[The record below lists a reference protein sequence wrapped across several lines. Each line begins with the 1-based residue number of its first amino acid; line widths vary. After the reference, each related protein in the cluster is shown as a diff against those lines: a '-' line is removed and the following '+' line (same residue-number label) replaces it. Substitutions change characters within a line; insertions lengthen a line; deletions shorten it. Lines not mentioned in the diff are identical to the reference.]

1 MKKIAILGSTGSI
14 GTQTLEGVRNNP
26 ELHVVALAAGK
37 SVEQMEQQIREFHP
51 LIAGMWSEEAAAD
64 LRSRVADLHVK
75 VVSGMDGLLEIATMP
90 QSQVLV
96 TAIVGMIG
104 IRPTIAAIE
113 AGKDIALA
121 NKETLVTAGH
131 IIMPLAAKM
140 GVKILPVDSEH
151 SAIIQSLNG
160 EPAGR
165 IEKILLTASG
175 GPFRGRTREQ
185 LQNIQVEDAL
195 KHPNW
200 SMGRKITIDSSTLV
214 NKGLE
219 VMEVKWLFGVDLDQI
234 QVIVHPQSIIHSAVQ
249 YVDGAVIAQLGTP
262 DMKLP
267 ITFVGR
273 NTMGIYFFHYPIMI
287 IMNGL
292 YILMLPA
299 LNNIWVL
306 LGVSLVFVLVLGS
319 LPVDLLYTGV
329 LNLIAFILIKKDK
342 TVRDER
348 LEEEYD
354 RQYDKYELL
363 RRKKAIADLT
373 ETLDSESEQDGHV
386 EKVNMDEDTPDHT
399 SSDSHEGFSN
409 VAGMELEIEEDNLDD
424 IPDELIKGEEE
435 LSLEDLI
442 QELEATTRKMDNKE
456 P

>member
-14 GTQTLEGVRNNP
+14 GTQTLEVVRNNP
-26 ELHVVALAAGK
+26 ELQVAALAAGK

-64 LRSRVADLHVK
+64 LRSRVADLPVK

-151 SAIIQSLNG
+151 SAIFQSLNG

-175 GPFRGRTREQ
+175 GPFRGKKQED
-185 LQNIQVEDAL
+185 LLNIRVEDAL

-200 SMGRKITIDSSTLV
+200 AMGRKITIDSSTMV

-219 VMEVKWLFGVDLDQI
+219 VMEARWLFNVDIDDV
-234 QVIVHPQSIIHSAVQ
+234 QVVVQPQSVIHSMVE

-267 ITFVGR
+267 IQYALYYPERRFLPGERVDFWSIGHLDFEKPDMDTFYGLALAYEAGR
-273 NTMGIYFFHYPIMI
+273 CGGTLPTVFNAANELAVSQFLNREIKYLEITEI
-287 IMNGL
+287 IEDCMKAHKTIANPTVEQ
-292 YILMLPA
+292 IL
-299 LNNIWVL
+299 
-306 LGVSLVFVLVLGS
+306 
-319 LPVDLLYTGV
+319 DTEQE
-329 LNLIAFILIKKDK
+329 
-342 TVRDER
+342 T
-348 LEEEYD
+348 YD
-354 RQYDKYELL
+354 RIRS
-363 RRKKAIADLT
+363 RR
-373 ETLDSESEQDGHV
+373 
-386 EKVNMDEDTPDHT
+386 
-399 SSDSHEGFSN
+399 
-409 VAGMELEIEEDNLDD
+409 
-424 IPDELIKGEEE
+424 
-435 LSLEDLI
+435 
-442 QELEATTRKMDNKE
+442 
-456 P
+456 